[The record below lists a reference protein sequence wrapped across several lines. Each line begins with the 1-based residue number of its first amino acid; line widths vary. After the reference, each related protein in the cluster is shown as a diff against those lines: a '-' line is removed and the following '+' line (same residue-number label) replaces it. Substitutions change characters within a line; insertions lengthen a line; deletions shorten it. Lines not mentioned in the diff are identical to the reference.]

1 MNFMGQLL
9 AYGTKRKRNKNALPP
24 VLVKGRPDSPP
35 LSMLAGTAA
44 ALGDFFFFWSFSSIY
59 SKGWGSLNYS
69 THFIVQ
75 IFLHNKKTDSKNRC
89 GGVHL

>member
-1 MNFMGQLL
+1 KKLL

-44 ALGDFFFFWSFSSIY
+44 ALGDFFFLLELQFYLQQGLGQPELLNTFHSANISS
-59 SKGWGSLNYS
+59 
-69 THFIVQ
+69 
-75 IFLHNKKTDSKNRC
+75 
-89 GGVHL
+89 